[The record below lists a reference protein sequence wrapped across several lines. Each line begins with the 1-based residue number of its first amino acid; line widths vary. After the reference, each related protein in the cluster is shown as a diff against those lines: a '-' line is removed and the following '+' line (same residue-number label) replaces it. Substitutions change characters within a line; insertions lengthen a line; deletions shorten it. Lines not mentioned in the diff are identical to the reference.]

1 MLLSASCQPLSGWPG
16 FGCSSVDHARVGK
29 AGAVARDVAIWISLS
44 KVAKVLERPVEAEY
58 EWIGVVMTQ
67 DFNNK
72 TVFMVAAIIGGVV
85 LLLGL
90 VGALA

>member
-1 MLLSASCQPLSGWPG
+1 MLFSASCQLLTRWPG
-16 FGCSSVDHARVGK
+16 FGCSSIGHARVGRPELWPAMSPYGLSCRK
-29 AGAVARDVAIWISLS
+29 SLRS
-44 KVAKVLERPVEAEY
+44 WSGLLKPNMNGLGY
-58 EWIGVVMTQ
+58 VMAH
-67 DFNNK
+67 DFDNR

>member
-1 MLLSASCQPLSGWPG
+1 
-16 FGCSSVDHARVGK
+16 
-29 AGAVARDVAIWISLS
+29 
-44 KVAKVLERPVEAEY
+44 
-58 EWIGVVMTQ
+58 VMAH
-67 DFNNK
+67 DFDNN

>member
-1 MLLSASCQPLSGWPG
+1 VWWSSGQLPPLRRELG
-16 FGCSSVDHARVGK
+16 VT
-29 AGAVARDVAIWISLS
+29 IWISLS

-58 EWIGVVMTQ
+58 EWYGVVMTH
-67 DFNNK
+67 DFDNK

>member
-1 MLLSASCQPLSGWPG
+1 MLKPNMNRLG
-16 FGCSSVDHARVGK
+16 
-29 AGAVARDVAIWISLS
+29 
-44 KVAKVLERPVEAEY
+44 Y
-58 EWIGVVMTQ
+58 VMAH
-67 DFNNK
+67 DFDNK